1 VKLLRAATRVKTDL
15 GLAGQAK
22 LTPAADAT
30 SMGNGLCMNTMTETR
45 SAKPRDIT
53 IPFDVIASALVLT
66 LDQGC
71 IGTPA
76 SELENS
82 WSSAVRFLE
91 NA

>member
-1 VKLLRAATRVKTDL
+1 VRLLRAATRVKTDL

-30 SMGNGLCMNTMTETR
+30 SMGNGLCMNAMTETR

-66 LDQGC
+66 VIQGV
-71 IGTPA
+71 
-76 SELENS
+76 
-82 WSSAVRFLE
+82 SARAQA
-91 NA
+91 N

>member
-1 VKLLRAATRVKTDL
+1 VKTDL
-15 GLAGQAK
+15 GLAVQAK

-71 IGTPA
+71 IGTGP

-82 WSSAVRFLE
+82 WSSACDF
-91 NA
+91 